1 MKKILLF
8 GGIFAIIIVG
18 GFLIYQTL
26 NGHQEF
32 PKDEEIPLGP
42 ENGISEEE
50 NIADDEQPEEFTT
63 PMESLENKKI
73 AIIIA
78 FRSFRDAEY
87 FVPKEVLETAGA
99 QITTVSNQTGTA
111 TGADGGEVEV
121 DLLLSELKVAD
132 FDTVVFIGGPRA
144 LEYLDNQESYK
155 IAQET
160 ISQGKILAA
169 ICIAPAI
176 LANAGVL
183 EGKRATVWT
192 SALDKSAVKILEDKG
207 AIYEDKLVIA
217 DGKIVTGSGPAAAQG
232 FGETIKLLLT
242 SL

>member
-8 GGIFAIIIVG
+8 GGIFVIIIG
-18 GFLIYQTL
+18 GFLLYQTL
-26 NGHQEF
+26 SNHQGF
-32 PKDEEIPLGP
+32 PKEEEIAQESDEGIP
-42 ENGISEEE
+42 EESTTTMEASEEKT
-50 NIADDEQPEEFTT
+50 IAV
-63 PMESLENKKI
+63 
-73 AIIIA
+73 IIA

-99 QITTVSNQTGTA
+99 KITTVSNQTGTA
-111 TGADGGEVEV
+111 IGADGGETEV

-132 FDTVVFIGGPRA
+132 FDAVVFIGGPRA

-155 IAQET
+155 VAQET
-160 ISQGKILAA
+160 IGQGKILAA

-192 SALDKSAVKILEDKG
+192 SAMDKSAVKTLEDNG
-207 AIYEDKLVIA
+207 VIYEDKPVVT
-217 DGKIVTGSGPAAAQG
+217 DGKIVTGSGPAAAQE
-232 FGETIKLLLT
+232 FGEAIKELLT
-242 SL
+242 SI

>member
-8 GGIFAIIIVG
+8 GGIFVIIIG
-18 GFLIYQTL
+18 GFLLYQTL
-26 NGHQEF
+26 SNHQGF
-32 PKDEEIPLGP
+32 PKEEEIAQESDEGIP
-42 ENGISEEE
+42 EESTTTMEASEEKT
-50 NIADDEQPEEFTT
+50 IAV
-63 PMESLENKKI
+63 
-73 AIIIA
+73 IIA

-99 QITTVSNQTGTA
+99 KITTVSNQTGTA
-111 TGADGGEVEV
+111 IGADGGETEV

-132 FDTVVFIGGPRA
+132 FDAVVFIGGPRA

-155 IAQET
+155 VAQET
-160 ISQGKILAA
+160 IGQGKILAA

-192 SALDKSAVKILEDKG
+192 SAMDKSAVKILEDNG
-207 AIYEDKLVIA
+207 AIYEDKPVVT
-217 DGKIVTGSGPAAAQG
+217 DGKIVTGSGPAAAQE
-232 FGETIKLLLT
+232 FGEAIKELLT
-242 SL
+242 SI